1 MSRVAIEK
9 KAVVDTDN
17 NFKVLG
23 VDFLLPLDNKEYK
36 VLKKAGSVDE
46 YENESRMDTVTV
58 KIDQDLYLK
67 FYDEEGR
74 EIHGVELK
82 K

>member
-1 MSRVAIEK
+1 MSKVAIEK
-9 KAVVDTDN
+9 KAVVDIDN
-17 NFKVLG
+17 NFKILG
-23 VDFLLPLDNKEYK
+23 MDFLLPLDNKEYK